1 MQALF
6 LEEAVKYNV
15 LPLDDR
21 SYERF
26 NAAIAGRPDVMGD
39 RTSLTLYEGMELIME
54 NVFINVKNRS
64 HTITAEVEIPEGG
77 GEGVIIAQGGKFA
90 GWTLYMKD
98 GKVAYEYNFFG
109 RDRYSINSPEALPA
123 GKATIRY
130 EFAYEGGEEAGKGGT
145 GTIFINDKKV
155 AEGKIDQTVPFIFSA
170 DETADVGS
178 DHHTPV
184 SDEYAQHGNEFTGK
198 IAKVT
203 IDLK

>member
-1 MQALF
+1 
-6 LEEAVKYNV
+6 
-15 LPLDDR
+15 
-21 SYERF
+21 
-26 NAAIAGRPDVMGD
+26 MGD

-64 HTITAEVEIPEGG
+64 HVIEAKVEIPANAN
-77 GEGVIIAQGGKFA
+77 GVILCQGGRFA

-109 RDRYSINSPEALPA
+109 RERYSIDSPEALPA

-184 SDEYAQHGNEFTGK
+184 SDQYPQFGNEFTGK

>member
-1 MQALF
+1 
-6 LEEAVKYNV
+6 
-15 LPLDDR
+15 
-21 SYERF
+21 
-26 NAAIAGRPDVMGD
+26 
-39 RTSLTLYEGMELIME
+39 MEFIME

-64 HTITAEVEIPEGG
+64 HTITAEVEILENG

-90 GWTLYMKD
+90 GWTLFMKD
-98 GKVAYEYNFFG
+98 GKVSYEYNWFG
-109 RDRYSINSPEALPA
+109 KDRYTVTSPEALPA

-130 EFAYEGGEEAGKGGT
+130 EFASEGGKKPGKGGT

-155 AEGKIDQTVPFIFSA
+155 AEGEIGKTVPFIFSA
-170 DETADVGS
+170 DETADVGV

-184 SDEYAQHGNEFTGK
+184 SDQYPQRGNEFTGK